1 MLEIKYGKFML
12 HGNGRNKITKIDGVG
27 VCPTPSYQTTEYAS
41 SDGVTELSKKDMA
54 RTVTISG
61 VFIDNDNRDM
71 CKKLNRCVYF
81 KNYLY
86 ILSDVVRVKLYC
98 KLTNL
103 SINHKGANIFTYT
116 LQLSADYPFFKSYAD
131 KLINIWGDV
140 DNIISVF
147 TLPCVFTSRYSRSTI
162 YNNGDK
168 AVFPIIEIT
177 ATGSPTESSNL
188 IAIQNHTTNSVLK
201 IDKVLSDGE
210 KITIDLPNRK
220 IKSSV
225 SGNITHL
232 ITDDTILSNCFFA
245 VGENDIEG
253 SITETNQAI
262 SIIAM
267 YNPEYVSAE
276 VY

>member
-12 HGNGRNKITKIDGVG
+12 HGNGRNKITKIDGIG

-41 SDGVTELSKKDMA
+41 ADGVTELSKKDMA

-86 ILSDVVRVKLYC
+86 IISDVVRVKLYC

-147 TLPCVFTSRYSRSTI
+147 TLPCVFTSRYSRSAI

-168 AVFPIIEIT
+168 AVFPIVEIT

-210 KITIDLPNRK
+210 KITIDLPNRR

-267 YNPEYVSAE
+267 YNPEYISAE